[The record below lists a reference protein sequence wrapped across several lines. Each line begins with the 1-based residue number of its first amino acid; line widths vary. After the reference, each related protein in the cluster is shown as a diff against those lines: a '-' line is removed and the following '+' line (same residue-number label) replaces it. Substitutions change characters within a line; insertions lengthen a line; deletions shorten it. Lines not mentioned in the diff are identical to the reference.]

1 MVIGPINNAKKVNK
15 RNRKEYNEELVVRG
29 EFYFDFD
36 FSDNWNRGLDE
47 MNRNKNGR
55 PYRFSKL
62 FIMLEMAWHQLGK
75 KVGRKNKFIV
85 ITITADVRTKKLL
98 EIMI

>member
-1 MVIGPINNAKKVNK
+1 
-15 RNRKEYNEELVVRG
+15 
-29 EFYFDFD
+29 
-36 FSDNWNRGLDE
+36 